1 MMNSKELDK
10 WSSEED
16 DKSIKTLLSG
26 VIDRIIFFGNFY
38 KKLDKISELPRI
50 YDLFLCT
57 NLLNLYKFAEAFEI
71 HNHKALNEFNPFYIW
86 ARYYNAMRHLDVERE
101 ISRNDFEFAFCY
113 KNLNELKFQNRKEY
127 KNETNMWLVLKLK
140 IKFYNDI
147 ANWNSFN
154 TEYLLIDKKLK
165 KWNEIKTFLQF
176 ILDELPENN
185 VFDTETDFYKN
196 RFQLWKFYLEKTN
209 KK

>member
-1 MMNSKELDK
+1 MNSKELDK

-26 VIDRIIFFGNFY
+26 IIDRINFFDNFY

-50 YDLFLCT
+50 YDLFLYA
-57 NLLNLYKFAEAFEI
+57 NLLNLYKFAEAFKI

-140 IKFYNDI
+140 EKFYNDI

-196 RFQLWKFYLEKTN
+196 RFQLWKFYLEKQIKN
-209 KK
+209 N

>member
-1 MMNSKELDK
+1 
-10 WSSEED
+10 
-16 DKSIKTLLSG
+16 
-26 VIDRIIFFGNFY
+26 
-38 KKLDKISELPRI
+38 
-50 YDLFLCT
+50 
-57 NLLNLYKFAEAFEI
+57 
-71 HNHKALNEFNPFYIW
+71 
-86 ARYYNAMRHLDVERE
+86 
-101 ISRNDFEFAFCY
+101 
-113 KNLNELKFQNRKEY
+113 
-127 KNETNMWLVLKLK
+127 MWLVQKLK
-140 IKFYNDI
+140 EKFYNDI

-185 VFDTETDFYKN
+185 VFDTKTDFYKN

>member
-1 MMNSKELDK
+1 MINSEELDK
-10 WSSEED
+10 WSSEHD
-16 DKSIKTLLSG
+16 DKSIKGVLSG
-26 VIDRIIFFGNFY
+26 IIDRIDFFGNFY

-50 YDLFLCT
+50 YDLFLCA
-57 NLLNLYKFAEAFEI
+57 NLLNLYKFAEAFGI

-165 KWNEIKTFLQF
+165 KWNEIKIFLQF

-185 VFDTETDFYKN
+185 VLDTETDFYKN

>member
-1 MMNSKELDK
+1 MNSVELDK

-26 VIDRIIFFGNFY
+26 VIDRINFFGNFY

-50 YDLFLCT
+50 YDWFLYA
-57 NLLNLYKFAEAFEI
+57 NLLNLYKFAEAFKI

-86 ARYYNAMRHLDVERE
+86 ARSYNAMRHLDVERE
-101 ISRNDFEFAFCY
+101 ISWNDFEFVFCY

-127 KNETNMWLVLKLK
+127 KNETNMTLVQKLEE
-140 IKFYNDI
+140 KFYNDI
-147 ANWNSFN
+147 ANSNSYD
-154 TEYLLIDKKLK
+154 TEYLVIDKKLK